1 MAISDI
7 QKIDWLWKKVGYGVA
22 KTDVNSIKSAVNES
36 IASGLLLRADQ
47 IWGDAASIPAT
58 IPTTSTSVVTLE
70 TVEATEDATATP
82 RRTWSSGYENW
93 IPPQFGATYLVN
105 VFIDNPGA
113 ANPASTGNKIF
124 AAGSGNNDEWF
135 FDYASGTLNFIGEN
149 LPSGLTSGKS
159 IYIQGAVYS
168 GLLGPASG
176 DGGQFGEVI
185 VGGGGGGSITT
196 GPGEDL
202 EIGAG
207 DGGETKL
214 GNNDDIVID
223 DGGNTSIGQGGGTT
237 RIGENVEVDPNGNM
251 KLSEIAINGNRIE
264 TYNSNAN
271 MELQAAG
278 TGIIDILSDT
288 VVPSLKVSDLTASR
302 VLLAGTDGEIED
314 SGNLTFDGTT
324 LTLTGDANITGDLTL
339 GGNITIGDAD
349 TDSITV
355 AADFESHLIPDADGT
370 YDLGSATK
378 KWRSLYVSGQTIYL
392 GTLQLQ
398 DNGAGGLVIVSEDG
412 TRTNFEASVVDAERI
427 VVDEIE
433 IDGNRIRT
441 LNTNAN
447 LELLANGTGTITAQG
462 IDIVK
467 PEGNVIYVT
476 ANGDDN
482 NSGALPNDAYAT
494 IRYALSQATT
504 GDIVNI
510 SAGTFEETFPLD
522 VPANV
527 TVRGAGLRATQIK
540 PSAATR
546 DLDCFRVDG
555 GVVIEGMTIREMEYN
570 TTNDTGYAIRYKP
583 TASVTIRSAYMK
595 DITVANFGSSVRQG
609 TNAADDPYGFD
620 AGDAGRGALVD
631 GASIATGSIEP
642 AMLFDSCTFIVPNS
656 VGLIMTNGA
665 RVEWLNCFTYF
676 AHEAIKGITGT
687 QGRGG
692 AGKTRI
698 TLGGVV
704 GTIAQGDTATFTST
718 DGSTVVTLTVDAV
731 ENSTTLVQ
739 DGKVDDLEGFDTT
752 PASITFS
759 GGATATSI
767 LRYDRKEF
775 AAEMRSIA
783 SANVYGNFGLVAD
796 GADTSLR
803 MVSHNFGYIGVGK
816 RLDNDDSA
824 VIQANEIT
832 EANGGRVY
840 YSSVDQR
847 GDFRIGD
854 HFTVDQQTGNTT
866 FQGGTFDVTTLTGIN
881 FVSGVN
887 SSTVDPFK
895 IETGNIRLAGNT
907 ISSITGDINVTP
919 AGTAVINLSAD
930 TSVSGTLTVGQ
941 DLTVNGDTNISGN
954 VDITGNLVLG
964 GNITIGDAD
973 TDSITVAAD
982 FESDLVPDADETYN
996 LGSNTKQ
1003 WKNLFVQN
1011 IEAGELTIE
1020 DISINGNRIETINSD
1035 SNLEI
1040 DTAGAGTIELQSD
1053 TNITGDATVSGTLD
1067 VTGDTTI
1074 TTVTASGLASL
1085 DGGINVNDL
1094 YNVATNGNTTIG
1106 ATLDVTG
1113 DTTLA
1118 NLDAQETTLS
1128 SATVSDLTTGRVVLA
1143 GTAGAIE
1150 DSGNLTFDGTLLD
1163 VTGNVTLSG
1172 TLDVNTDAT
1181 IATAKIEDLT
1191 AGRVVLAGTGG
1202 EIEDSG
1208 NLTFDGTTLGI
1219 TGNIDVSGDVT
1230 IGGNIQIGDAD
1241 TDAITVA
1248 ADFESHLIPN
1258 EDETY
1263 DLGSATKK
1271 WRNLYVAGQT
1281 IHLGGIQLKEE
1292 NGGFKVVDASGNEMD
1307 ITGGTIFADRLIGED
1322 ITIDGN
1328 RIQTNSSNSDL
1339 EFATAGTGTLEL
1351 LTDTNITGAA
1361 TVSSTLGVTGAT
1373 TLSDTLGVTGATT
1386 LSSTLGVTGATTLS
1400 DTLGVTGAT
1409 TLNDTL
1415 GVTGATTLNDTLG
1428 VTGATTLSSTLG
1440 VTGATT
1446 LSDTLGVTGD
1456 TTLSSNATV
1465 GGTLGVTGATTL
1477 SSTLG
1482 VTGTSTLADTNITGI
1497 LTVTGSISVD
1507 NIDIDGSTIGAST
1520 DITIDPNP
1528 TGTGG
1533 TLNVAGALDVTDN
1546 ATVGGTLGVTGA
1558 TTLSSTLGVTG
1569 ETTLASAIVSD
1580 LTDNRIVLAGTSG
1593 AIEDSADLTF
1603 DGTTF
1608 DIGQGNFTVASATGN
1623 TAIAGT
1629 LDVTGASTFAT
1640 VELGNL
1646 TAGRVVLAG
1655 TNGSVEDSANLTFDG
1670 TTLTTTALALDNI
1683 TIDGN
1688 TIATTTGTL
1697 TIDPT
1702 PAGSAG
1708 TVTIQGD
1715 LQVMGTTTTIN
1726 STVTTLDDPILTL
1739 GGDTAP
1745 TTDDTKDKGIE
1756 FRWHTGTDAK
1766 VGFFGFDRTDEK
1778 FTFIPD
1784 ATNSS
1789 EVFSGTAGNV
1799 KFGNIDAVDINATGN
1814 VTIGGNITI
1823 GDADTDGITIAGEFD
1838 SHLIPNDTHTYDLGS
1853 DTKRWRDL
1861 YLSGN
1866 SIYLGDVTM
1875 SQHSGGMMVH
1885 MPGTSTMMDLYA
1897 AQVNAG
1903 TLLLDNIR
1911 VDGNLITTT
1920 ESNSNLELATGGTGS
1935 VDLLADTNIT
1945 GTLDVS
1951 GTVTTGDLNALA
1963 FTANTIEST
1972 GNTTVGSNLIVNDDI
1987 LTHSLKISDNRITA
2001 LNTNDTLELAAAG
2014 TGAVDVVGKFTVGS
2028 TTEVEEILDE
2038 DDLVSD
2044 SDTAIPTQQSV
2055 KAYVDANIGA
2065 VQGGLSGDQIT
2076 LGDPTDSS
2084 YTDGAY
2090 KLLSGTGNIA
2100 EAMDQ
2105 LNETMLN
2112 VANNTFVRSVTFTG
2126 TPLAGGEGTSVTL
2139 TIVKE
2144 GNPNNYDID
2153 WGDGTTETVTS
2164 LTPSHTY
2171 TSNTNSP
2178 YTVVVRAYHS
2188 DGAGYGSEATQ
2199 TREDYVI
2206 IYTADPVMAF
2216 RLYRASSGGTALT
2229 GNDLYVNEGDSLY
2242 MENITTNTTMA
2253 DVTYSMD
2260 WGDGTTADAIGSDA
2274 DAGGVLGARLQ
2285 HTWGTGTATGNGTD
2299 TLTLSLLT
2307 HTTAT
2312 PSIFPLTVTEDLKVY
2327 DPNITAPD
2335 GLGTKTLIVQESINS
2350 NPRLAYG
2357 FTDNTGSSTLT
2368 AGSTVKRTNST
2379 VAVFTKAQPT
2389 FAYDADSGDLSAL
2402 VDGTNAG
2409 TITLSSSDNTGS
2421 ATSLEIVEES
2431 DYNLLNTDGSDLSF
2445 SSTIYTPNLYKG
2457 FKARVNHDASTFA
2470 AGIHT
2475 FQLEHSVTGS
2485 TNVEE
2490 FVHDPIGDATVL
2502 AGTVVEG
2509 TAGTKKYISGVP
2521 YYAGGNT
2528 VILQNWQV
2536 EDFCGQVYNDYS
2548 TGWGHPV
2555 TVSSG
2560 TDYEGTSD
2568 VVAVI
2573 QNYTLAQMSNP
2584 SNPMLNGSNVIAN
2597 VGTGGT
2603 PYTMNNITVNVAG
2616 ATDQISIANLQVR
2629 SANVNGFSD
2638 YVDSNEKIQVHTAA
2652 QTGINETAIPVS
2664 DSLGAT
2670 YTDDGKRSAAFLS
2683 ETTSTPAFN
2692 GATNFYTSNV
2702 FTEASDPGVEGT
2714 QEATVR
2720 LGVLKHDT
2728 TNYSTFLPA
2737 GPNRTG
2743 DSGTQYFTFAFRRSA
2758 VSKFRIN
2765 ITSSGIGGL
2774 WIAVPGSTTDTTS
2787 GLNGWL
2793 RADTAFGGSGAPGSS
2808 TGGNG
2813 SDGVADGPANRILS
2827 NTSLSGNYQMTLG
2840 TVSTTS
2846 ATGNVVLVR
2855 IALNAGNSITSL
2867 SILEGA

>member
-22 KTDVNSIKSAVNES
+22 KTDINSIKSAVNES

-47 IWGDAASIPAT
+47 IWGDAASIPGT

-70 TVEATEDATATP
+70 TVEATEDTTSTA

-176 DGGQFGEVI
+176 DGGQFGQVI
-185 VGGGGGGSITT
+185 VGGGGGGSISTA
-196 GPGEDL
+196 PGEDL
-202 EIGAG
+202 DIGAG
-207 DGGETKL
+207 SGGNTKI
-214 GNNDDIVID
+214 GANDDIVID
-223 DGGNTSIGQGGGTT
+223 DNGNTSIGQGGGTT
-237 RIGENVEVDPNGNM
+237 TIGENVEVDPNGNL
-251 KLSEIAINGNRIE
+251 KLSEIAINGNRIQ
-264 TYNSNAN
+264 TFNSNSN
-271 MELQAAG
+271 IELLASG
-278 TGIIDILSDT
+278 TGIIDVLSDVT
-288 VVPSLKVSDLTASR
+288 APSVKVSDLTAGR
-302 VLLAGTDGEIED
+302 VVLAGVDGELED

-324 LTLTGDANITGDLTL
+324 FTVTGDANITGDLTL

-355 AADFESHLIPDADGT
+355 AADFESHLVPNADAT
-370 YDLGSATK
+370 YDLGSADK

-398 DNGAGGLVIVSEDG
+398 DNGSGGLVIISEDG
-412 TRTNFEASVVDAERI
+412 SRTNFEASVIDAETL

-441 LNTNAN
+441 LNSNAN
-447 LELLANGTGTITAQG
+447 LELVANGTGTITAQG

-467 PEGNVIYVT
+467 PEGNILYVT
-476 ANGDDN
+476 ANGDDT
-482 NSGALPNDAYAT
+482 NSGQLPNDAFAT
-494 IRYALSQATT
+494 IKHALSQATT
-504 GDIVNI
+504 GDIVSI

-583 TASVTIRSAYMK
+583 TASVTIRSAYIK
-595 DITVANFGSSVRQG
+595 DVTIANFGSSVRLG
-609 TNAADDPYGFD
+609 TNTTDDPYGFD

-631 GASIATGSIEP
+631 GASIAIGSIEP

-704 GTIAQGDTATFTST
+704 GTIAQGETATFTST

-739 DGKVDDLEGFDTT
+739 NGRVDDLEGFDFT
-752 PASITFS
+752 PESITFT

-783 SANVYGNFGLVAD
+783 SANVYGNFGLIAD
-796 GADTSLR
+796 GPDTSLR

-816 RLDNDDSA
+816 RLDNDDTA
-824 VIQANEIT
+824 VVQANEIT
-832 EANGGRVY
+832 ELNNGRVY

-907 ISSITGDINVTP
+907 ISSVTGDINVTP
-919 AGTAVINLSAD
+919 AGTANINLSAD
-930 TSVSGTLTVGQ
+930 TEVSGNMTIGQTLTV
-941 DLTVNGDTNISGN
+941 TGDTTMSGN
-954 VDITGNLVLG
+954 VDIVGNLTLG
-964 GNITIGDAD
+964 GNITIGDAE

-982 FESDLVPDADETYN
+982 FESDLVPDQGGTYN
-996 LGSNTKQ
+996 LGSQAKQ
-1003 WKNLFVQN
+1003 WKTAFIENV
-1011 IEAGELTIE
+1011 EAGEFTIE
-1020 DISINGNRIETINSD
+1020 DIRINGNRIETIVSNSP
-1035 SNLEI
+1035 LEL
-1040 DTAGAGTIELQSD
+1040 DAAGTGTIELQTD
-1053 TNITGDATVSGTLD
+1053 ANVTGNATVSGTLD
-1067 VTGDTTI
+1067 VTG
-1074 TTVTASGLASL
+1074 VTGLNDALNVSGLASL
-1085 DGGINVNDL
+1085 DGGIDVDGAFT
-1094 YNVATNGNTTIG
+1094 VADTTGNINTTG
-1106 ATLDVTG
+1106 TLDVTG
-1113 DTTLA
+1113 DTTLQVL
-1118 NLDAQETTLS
+1118 NAQETTLS
-1128 SATVSDLTTGRVVLA
+1128 SATVSDLTAGRVVLA

-1258 EDETY
+1258 ADETY
-1263 DLGSATKK
+1263 DLGSASKK
-1271 WRNLYVAGQT
+1271 WRNLYVGGQT
-1281 IHLGGIQLKEE
+1281 IHLGTIQLQEQ
-1292 NGGFKVVDASGNEMD
+1292 NGGFIVLDANGNEVT
-1307 ITGGTIFADRLIGED
+1307 ITAGEVYADRLIGED

-1328 RIQTNSSNSDL
+1328 RIQTKASNSNL
-1339 EFATAGTGTLEL
+1339 ELLSAGTGIVDLLSETRATSLIVSDLTATRVVLAGVDGAIEDSGNLTFDGTLLNVTGNTTVSGTLDVNTDATIATLQVED
-1351 LTDTNITGAA
+1351 LTAGRVVLAGTSGEIEDSGNLTFDGTTLNITGDVEA
-1361 TVSSTLGVTGAT
+1361 TGDLGGAT
-1373 TLSDTLGVTGATT
+1373 ATITG
-1386 LSSTLGVTGATTLS
+1386 
-1400 DTLGVTGAT
+1400 
-1409 TLNDTL
+1409 
-1415 GVTGATTLNDTLG
+1415 
-1428 VTGATTLSSTLG
+1428 
-1440 VTGATT
+1440 
-1446 LSDTLGVTGD
+1446 
-1456 TTLSSNATV
+1456 NATV
-1465 GGTLGVTGATTL
+1465 GGTLGVTG
-1477 SSTLG
+1477 
-1482 VTGTSTLADTNITGI
+1482 TSTLANTDITGT
-1497 LTVTGSISVD
+1497 LTVTGNASID
-1507 NIDIDGSTIGAST
+1507 NLDFDGSIISAST

-1528 TGTGG
+1528 TGAGG
-1533 TLNVAGALDVTDN
+1533 TL
-1546 ATVGGTLGVTGA
+1546 TVEGLLSVTGA
-1558 TTLSSTLGVTG
+1558 TTLQDTLEVTGATTLNDTLGVTG

-1580 LTDNRIVLAGTSG
+1580 LTDNRIVLAGTAG

-1608 DIGQGNFTVASATGN
+1608 NIGQGNFTVVSATGN

-1670 TTLTTTALALDNI
+1670 TTLTTTALAVDNI

-1688 TIATTTGTL
+1688 TISTTTGTL

-1778 FTFIPD
+1778 FAFIAD

-1789 EVFSGTAGNV
+1789 EVFAGTLGNA

-1838 SHLIPNDTHTYDLGS
+1838 SHLIPNDTHTFDLGS

-1875 SQHSGGMMVH
+1875 SQHSGGMMLH

-1903 TLLLDNIR
+1903 TLALDDIR

-1963 FTANTIEST
+1963 ITANTIEST
-1972 GNTTVGSNLIVNDDI
+1972 QTTTVGSNLIVNQDI
-1987 LTHSLKISDNRITA
+1987 VTPSIIISDNRISA
-2001 LNTNDTLELAAAG
+2001 LNTNSTLEIAAAG

-2028 TTEVEEILDE
+2028 TTEIQEILDE

-2044 SDTAIPTQQSV
+2044 SETAIPTQQSV

-2084 YTDGAY
+2084 YADGAY

-2126 TPLAGGEGTSVTL
+2126 TPLAGGEGTEVTL

-2144 GNPNNYDID
+2144 GNPNNFDID

-2164 LTPSHTY
+2164 QTVSHTY

-2188 DGAGYGSEATQ
+2188 DGTGYGSEATQ
-2199 TREDYVI
+2199 TRADYVI

-2274 DAGGVLGARLQ
+2274 DAGGVLGSRLQ

-2312 PSIFPLTVTEDLKVY
+2312 PGLFPLTVTENLKVY
-2327 DPNITAPD
+2327 DPTIAAPD
-2335 GLGTKTLIVQESINS
+2335 GLGTKTLQVQQAVSS
-2350 NPRLAYG
+2350 NPRLAHG

-2368 AGSTVKRTNST
+2368 AGSTVKRTSST
-2379 VAVFTKAQPT
+2379 VAVFTQAQPT
-2389 FAYDADSGDLSAL
+2389 FAYDADSGDVSAII
-2402 VDGTNAG
+2402 DGVNTS
-2409 TITLSSSDNTGS
+2409 TINLSSADNTGQLGS
-2421 ATSLEIVEES
+2421 VEITEEA

-2457 FKARVNHDASTFA
+2457 FKAKVNHDASTFA

-2490 FVHDPIGDATVL
+2490 FVHDPIGDATVI

-2536 EDFCGQVYNDYS
+2536 EDFCGQVYNDHSSGY
-2548 TGWGHPV
+2548 GFPV
-2555 TVSSG
+2555 FTQSG

-2568 VVAVI
+2568 VVQVL
-2573 QNYTLAQMSNP
+2573 QNFTHAQMSNP
-2584 SNPMLNGSNVIAN
+2584 SSPMLNGSNVIAN

-2603 PYTMNNITVNVAG
+2603 PYTMNNFTVNVAG
-2616 ATDQISIANLQVR
+2616 ATNQISIANLQMR
-2629 SANVNGFSD
+2629 ILNVNGFSD
-2638 YVDSNEKIQVHTAA
+2638 WVDSTEKLQVHTAA

-2720 LGVLKHDT
+2720 LGVLKHDQ